1 MIVKTDTNKDYK
13 LKIDVVI
20 KKIFNTEIW
29 LAIFYLKHERI
40 TVEDTGD
47 VALISSV
54 HIKDRVPRLIGIIRD
69 GQVKL
74 DVSYQGEA
82 RIFTKYIYILS
93 QKLQTLK
100 SGGYNELDIPKD
112 SLQENRT

>member
-13 LKIDVVI
+13 LKLDVVV
-20 KKIFNTEIW
+20 KKIFNTNIW
-29 LAIFYLKHERI
+29 LGIFYLKNERI
-40 TVEDTGD
+40 TVEDTDD

-54 HIKDRVPRLIGIIRD
+54 HIKDRVPRLIGIVRD

-74 DVSYQGEA
+74 DVNYQGEA